1 MFTFTQ
7 LVKLSH
13 YAAFGKLPQ
22 YGLHLL
28 LKHAFRFLSYYLH
41 NELNVISK
49 SNLSFIFCGHRCSCL
64 DLEMAEFVLQD
75 VVMAAVSQV
84 LLACQGKGIRV
95 SCNMPE
101 IFMKQL
107 VYGDGVRLQQVLSD
121 VLFVSA
127 KFSPVGCSVGISSK
141 LTKKSIKG
149 NLHLIDLEIRYIN

>member
-1 MFTFTQ
+1 
-7 LVKLSH
+7 
-13 YAAFGKLPQ
+13 
-22 YGLHLL
+22 
-28 LKHAFRFLSYYLH
+28 
-41 NELNVISK
+41 
-49 SNLSFIFCGHRCSCL
+49 
-64 DLEMAEFVLQD
+64 MAEFVLQD

-127 KFSPVGCSVGISSK
+127 KFSPVGGSVGISSK
-141 LTKKSIKG
+141 LTKKSIRG
-149 NLHLIDLEIRYIN
+149 NLHLIDLEIRYIDRSSSICMHRPINYFLTRKTKSMNAQWSFFDGNA